1 MLSALKAKRARKA
14 LPLRLDYLRA
24 LTDHFGLY
32 QHAVFGVPDL
42 RQGYTTDDVARAILV
57 VIRYIELS
65 GKTWAFHLLRRYLSF
80 LQWAQ
85 RSDGL
90 FHNYFGIDRQPLDEV
105 GSEDCQGRAFWALS
119 RLLASPLPREFK
131 EPARR
136 MLERLFPHV
145 FSLKHPRPIAF
156 LLEGLGILA
165 RNASSPFFSATDSI
179 RLLGEKLLKWYWEH
193 ADSSWKW
200 FDEALTWG
208 NALLP
213 AALFTASELT
223 GDSQFLYVARESF
236 EFLSAEVF
244 AKGTFVPI
252 GNHGWYTKGGPRA
265 LFDQQP
271 IEAFWMLVASL
282 RAAKVYNPETNQ
294 KRALAS
300 FRWFLGNNVHRLSL
314 YDPGTGSCADGLT
327 PSGLNENRGAES
339 TIVCLLSLFAAHTAG
354 LQKIRIL

>member
-1 MLSALKAKRARKA
+1 MLPVLKAKSTKKA

-24 LTDHFGLY
+24 LTDHFGIY

-42 RQGYTTDDVARAILV
+42 HHGYTTDDVARAILV
-57 VIRYIELS
+57 VIRYVELS
-65 GKTWAFHLLRRYLSF
+65 GKMWVLRLLRRYLSF

-90 FHNYFGIDRQPLDEV
+90 FHNRFGIDRKPLDEV

-136 MLERLFPHV
+136 MLERLFPHI
-145 FSLKHPRPIAF
+145 FSLKHPRPVAF

-165 RNASSPFFSATDSI
+165 RSALPLSFSAMDCI
-179 RLLGEKLLKWYWEH
+179 RPLGEKLLKRYREH

-213 AALFTASELT
+213 AALFNAFELT
-223 GDSQFLYVARESF
+223 GDSEFLRVARESF

-244 AKGTFVPI
+244 ANDTFIPI
-252 GNHGWYTKGGPRA
+252 GNRGWYKKGGSRA

-282 RAAKVYNPETNQ
+282 RAARAYNPKTNR
-294 KRALAS
+294 KRALVS
-300 FRWFLGNNVHRLSL
+300 FEWFLGNNVHHLSL
-314 YDPGTGSCADGLT
+314 YDPETGSCADGLT

-354 LQKIRIL
+354 LRKIRIL